1 MSDSTTDAIAAAA
14 AESAQADA
22 DAAAAAA
29 ATEATAAAAAA
40 AAETPVPTA
49 EETAAAEA
57 TAAAL
62 AAETKKPTRQER
74 HVANLTRTAAE
85 ATREKDAALRRA
97 EAAEALL
104 AAGKTDADGKPLTPP
119 TPRPG
124 PATDVETRAAQLVAE
139 REFNK
144 RLGEIDAAGK
154 LPVEKG
160 GLGPDAWE
168 TAKATLTGLG
178 AVNNKAFLE
187 ALTETENPA
196 KIFAAMADDTD
207 ALMDLLKQ
215 SPARMATRLGRMDAD
230 LNKPVPKPLSAAPKP
245 GARVDGAGVL
255 PAVDAYDP
263 KISNADLDKELDRL
277 LPVHLGGKRK
287 AA

>member
-1 MSDSTTDAIAAAA
+1 MSDSTADAIAAAA
-14 AESAQADA
+14 ADGVKADA
-22 DAAAAAA
+22 DAAAALVADPA
-29 ATEATAAAAAA
+29 V
-40 AAETPVPTA
+40 ETPVPTA

-57 TAAAL
+57 AAL
-62 AAETKKPTRQER
+62 AAEPKKPTRQER

-104 AAGKTDADGKPLTPP
+104 AAGRADDPDKPLTPP
-119 TPRPG
+119 ATRTA
-124 PATDVETRAAQLVAE
+124 PATDVETRARQLVAE
-139 REFNK
+139 GDFNR

-154 LPVEKG
+154 RD
-160 GLGPDAWE
+160 LGADVWE

-207 ALMDLLKQ
+207 ALMDILKL
-215 SPARMATRLGRMDAD
+215 SPARMATRLGRMDAE
-230 LNKPVPKPLSAAPKP
+230 LSKPAPKTLSAAPKP
-245 GARVDGAGVL
+245 GARVDAAGVL
-255 PAVDAYDP
+255 PPVDVYDP
-263 KISNADLDKELDRL
+263 KISNKDLDAELDKL

-287 AA
+287 VA

>member
-14 AESAQADA
+14 DSAQADA

-29 ATEATAAAAAA
+29 AEAAAAA
-40 AAETPVPTA
+40 TPTPTA

-57 TAAAL
+57 AAAAA
-62 AAETKKPTRQER
+62 AAEPKKPTRQER

-85 ATREKDAALRRA
+85 ATRRA
-97 EAAEALL
+97 ETAERARDAAEALL
-104 AAGKTDADGKPLTPP
+104 AAGKTDGEDKPLVPP
-119 TPRPG
+119 VSRPA
-124 PATDVETRAAQLVAE
+124 PTADLEALVRQRVADDN
-139 REFNK
+139 FNR

-154 LPVEKG
+154 RD
-160 GLGPDAWE
+160 LGADIWE

-187 ALTETENPA
+187 ALAETDNPA

-207 ALMDLLKQ
+207 ALVDMLKL
-215 SPARMATRLGRMDAD
+215 SPARIATRLGRMDAE
-230 LNKPVPKPLSAAPKP
+230 LSKPAPKPLSAAPKP
-245 GARVDGAGVL
+245 GARVDAGGVL
-255 PAVDAYDP
+255 PVTDIYDP
-263 KISNADLDKELDRL
+263 KISNKDLDAELDKL

-287 AA
+287 VA